1 MLLLYVFLAIF
12 VFLLPTSAHFTMK
25 IRRRKLMSQNIFMYN
40 SILSCYCK
48 DSSARWKM
56 SLSAGKEE
64 TDYVDN
70 GDKKDDYN
78 RYDGGVENED
88 DVLETMIKRAADE
101 LSQQRTLTLEAER
114 MRRQVAKKA
123 KADREYEAY
132 WERMSTS
139 SSSSSSS
146 SPSSSSTASKNKKI
160 DPGLRSFSKAQAVQR
175 EYYSKKSFS
184 GRSVDNIPN
193 VDFDRGD
200 MMKDLEE
207 GTTTRAESK
216 GAVLLLCLLATL
228 GFSTLSSLS
237 L

>member
-1 MLLLYVFLAIF
+1 
-12 VFLLPTSAHFTMK
+12 
-25 IRRRKLMSQNIFMYN
+25 MSQNIFMYN

-70 GDKKDDYN
+70 GDAKDDYN
-78 RYDGGVENED
+78 RDDGGVENED

-132 WERMSTS
+132 WERIL
-139 SSSSSSS
+139 SS
-146 SPSSSSTASKNKKI
+146 SPSSSSNASKNKKI

-200 MMKDLEE
+200 MMKDPED

-216 GAVLLLCLLATL
+216 GAVLLFCLLATL
-228 GFSTLSSLS
+228 GFSALSSLS